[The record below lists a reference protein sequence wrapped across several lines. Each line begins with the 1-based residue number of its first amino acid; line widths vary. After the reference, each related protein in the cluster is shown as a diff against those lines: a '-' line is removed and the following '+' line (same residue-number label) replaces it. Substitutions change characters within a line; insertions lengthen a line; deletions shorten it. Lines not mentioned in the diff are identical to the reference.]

1 MSIAGDEHEGD
12 IGASRAATL
21 DGETGCITRENVGH
35 APDGETCARGDHAWT
50 LSSRL
55 PLSPRRDYDRGNR
68 PGGITMKPIN
78 DVQELFRHQRAIR
91 AFTDDDVPDDLVNRV
106 LTAAIHGPSGSN
118 TQPWHFIVIR
128 DRAVK
133 QAISD
138 VYEEA
143 RADAYGGR
151 AGGAG
156 GPRQPL
162 SAAPVLIVAC
172 VKTPASGQA
181 GFQTGASIYPSVQ
194 NLMLAARALGLGT
207 VLTTLHRRRKAR
219 IHEILGIPDNV
230 ESAAIIPLGW
240 PDRGSGP
247 NRRPGLER
255 FVMRDRWADKKS

>member
-1 MSIAGDEHEGD
+1 
-12 IGASRAATL
+12 
-21 DGETGCITRENVGH
+21 
-35 APDGETCARGDHAWT
+35 
-50 LSSRL
+50 
-55 PLSPRRDYDRGNR
+55 
-68 PGGITMKPIN
+68 MKPIT
-78 DVQELFRHQRAIR
+78 DIKELFRRQRAIR
-91 AFTDDDVPDDLVNRV
+91 NFTGEDVPDALVEQV

-128 DRAVK
+128 DPAVK

-138 VYEEA
+138 AYEEA
-143 RADAYGGR
+143 RAETYRDR
-151 AGGAG
+151 PPVVG

-172 VKTPASGQA
+172 VNTPASGQA

-207 VLTTLHRRRKAR
+207 VLTTLHRRRKGR

-240 PDRGSGP
+240 PAREYGP
-247 NRRPGLER
+247 AAAARAVRHARPLAR
-255 FVMRDRWADKKS
+255 LAPVA